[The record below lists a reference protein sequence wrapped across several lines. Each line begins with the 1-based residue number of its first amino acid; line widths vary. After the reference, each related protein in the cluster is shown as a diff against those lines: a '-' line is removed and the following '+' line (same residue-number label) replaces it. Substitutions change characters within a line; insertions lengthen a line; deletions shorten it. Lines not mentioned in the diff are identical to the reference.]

1 MVAAQYGKT
10 ETVILLLQYGADVN
24 YKANDG

>member
-1 MVAAQYGKT
+1 MHAAYHGNR